1 MKILLAVDD
10 SPCSAAAVRA
20 TALYAS
26 AANQVH
32 VLHIVEWPMLLP
44 PSFGFAEGALA
55 VQAVLEMRDRLVAR
69 GEEMVRAAADDLR
82 RDGLETTT
90 SVLVGKAAPLILDC
104 ASHWKADLVVLGTHG
119 RRGIDRL
126 VFGSVAEAVVRQA
139 GCPVETVC
147 TPAA

>member
-1 MKILLAVDD
+1 MKILLAIDD

-26 AANQVH
+26 PTNQVN
-32 VLHIVEWPMLLP
+32 VLHVVEWPMLLP

-55 VQAVLEMRDRLVAR
+55 AQAVLEVRDRLVTK
-69 GEEMVRAAADDLR
+69 GEELVRAAADDLR
-82 RDGLETTT
+82 RDGFETIT
-90 SVLVGKAAPLILDC
+90 SVLVGKAAPIILDC
-104 ASHWKADLVVLGTHG
+104 ASDWKPGLVILGTHG